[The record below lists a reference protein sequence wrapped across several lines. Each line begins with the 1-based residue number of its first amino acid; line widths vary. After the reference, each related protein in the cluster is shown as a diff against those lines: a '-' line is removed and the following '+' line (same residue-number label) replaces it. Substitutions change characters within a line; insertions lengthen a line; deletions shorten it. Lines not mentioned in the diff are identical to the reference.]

1 MRNIL
6 LITTVFTGILLTS
19 CKTTSH
25 VCDAYTFELK
35 KQKMKELKEI
45 AVIANENVHN

>member
-1 MRNIL
+1 MRKLL

-25 VCDAYTFELK
+25 VCDAYTLELK
-35 KQKMKELKEI
+35 KQKMNELKQM
-45 AVIANENVHN
+45 AVLTNDNVHN